1 MVRISFGHQ
10 IFFSERRIE
19 IQIHECLSDFSF
31 KIQKFKWRPFSFSCS
46 EREERNL
53 KMVWF
58 TFSIFHIT
66 KNKTQSKMPLEP
78 CSYLILDV
86 AKQGPSST
94 EFISRILTVP
104 KNTEEYI
111 FKMTMMIFHMV
122 IVRVP
127 WNRIF
132 YWKFQQTS

>member
-1 MVRISFGHQ
+1 
-10 IFFSERRIE
+10 
-19 IQIHECLSDFSF
+19 
-31 KIQKFKWRPFSFSCS
+31 
-46 EREERNL
+46 
-53 KMVWF
+53 
-58 TFSIFHIT
+58 
-66 KNKTQSKMPLEP
+66 MPLEP

-127 WNRIF
+127 
-132 YWKFQQTS
+132 